1 MNSGIGDFLVV
12 DFAGSAVNWN
22 EMVKSRHANIADYVP
37 LSDNIIEISDS
48 KKALLFGDVSIDE
61 QMSVSTVDIS
71 VKIVVGDS
79 SIYDFINNKT
89 NKFYGKFAL
98 VRVDKEHDQIKV
110 YTDAT
115 RQVALYYYQN
125 NGITA
130 VSTDIRLFNFIV
142 GFDKTVD
149 EQAIYHHLNFSYIPT
164 PYTIYKNVSKIP
176 PGSVLTCSKGK
187 VDITRYWIPEYPEDF
202 NYSESELVKK
212 LNEKIIETLSQY
224 RCDDQS
230 IGCFLSGGTDSST
243 ITGVISRAQGADQTH
258 AYSIGFNEKGYDELE
273 YAAIAA
279 NKFGVNHHY
288 KRINLDDTVS
298 AIDTLIKNTDEP
310 FGNSS
315 AIPTYHC
322 AKLAKEDGR
331 KILLGGDGGDEI
343 FGGNE
348 RYAKD
353 YYFNLFY
360 TLPTPLKT
368 TLRSMTSLFKP
379 LDLRI
384 TNRVRNFVNRAS
396 LSNPERFYTD
406 DSFASDFFDELL
418 TTDYRKSISKD
429 SSLSILERHYND
441 CTSKS
446 ELNKLMYI
454 DLQMAISDNDLTKVN
469 RSAAAAGISTLYP
482 YLTPDLIQF
491 MGHVHHTFKVNKT
504 QKRYLFKKA
513 VDNILPD
520 EIKVKKKQGF
530 GLPVGEWFRH
540 DKEFRSYLFD
550 TLMSKK
556 CINRGYFNKEFISNL
571 ISMHQRGGWDYT
583 QELWLL
589 LMLELWHQEYID
601 E

>member
-1 MNSGIGDFLVV
+1 MNTGIGDFLVV
-12 DFAGSAVNWN
+12 DFGSVSVNWA
-22 EMVKSRHANIADYVP
+22 EMVQSKHSTVSGFVP
-37 LSDNIIEISDS
+37 SSDNIIELSES
-48 KKALLFGDVSIDE
+48 RKALLFGDVCFDKQTSAT
-61 QMSVSTVDIS
+61 MTDIS
-71 VKIVVGDS
+71 IKIILGDS
-79 SIYDFINNKT
+79 SMYDFINNKT
-89 NKFYGKFAL
+89 NKLYGKFAL
-98 VRVDKEHDQIKV
+98 VRIDDANNEIRA

-115 RQVALYYYQN
+115 RQVALYSYQSK
-125 NGITA
+125 GVTA
-130 VSTDIRLFNFIV
+130 VSTDIRLFNFIDS
-142 GFDKTVD
+142 FARTVD
-149 EQAIYHHLNFSYIPT
+149 TQAIYHHLNFSYIPT
-164 PYTIYKNVSKIP
+164 PHTIFENVTKIA
-176 PGSVLTCSKGK
+176 PGSVLIAKQGK
-187 VDITRYWIPEYPEDF
+187 VTINRYWKPDYPEDF
-202 NYSESELVKK
+202 SDDESVLVKK
-212 LNEKIIETLSQY
+212 LNEKIVETLSQY

-243 ITGVISRAQGADQTH
+243 ITGVISKAQGAAKTH

-273 YAAIAA
+273 YARIAA
-279 NKFGVNHHY
+279 DRFGVNHHY
-288 KRINLDDTVS
+288 KRIDLEDTIS
-298 AIDTLIKNTDEP
+298 AIDTLIKSTDEP

-360 TLPTPLKT
+360 TLPLPVKNIIKAT
-368 TLRSMTSLFKP
+368 TSLVKP
-379 LDLRI
+379 FDLRI
-384 TNRVRNFVNRAS
+384 TNRINNFINRAS
-396 LSNPERFYTD
+396 LANPERFYTD
-406 DSFASDFFDELL
+406 DSFASDFFEDLL
-418 TTDYRKSISKD
+418 TTDYRKNINKK
-429 SSLSILERHYND
+429 SSLSILEKHYND
-441 CTSKS
+441 CSSKS

-491 MGHVHHTFKVNKT
+491 MGHVKHTMKVNKT
-504 QKRYLFKKA
+504 KKRYLFKKA
-513 VDNILPD
+513 VDDILPQ

-540 DKEFRSYLFD
+540 DKEFRSYLTD
-550 TLMSKK
+550 TLLSDKS
-556 CINRGYFNKEFISNL
+556 INRGYFNKDFISNL
-571 ISMHQRGGWDYT
+571 ISMHQKGSWDYT

-601 E
+601 G